1 MSMSLPLAT
10 QQLQQSVMTAALARV
25 SSGAA
30 LWQLIFAFFLGGM
43 VFSTYSVAVSKIIA
57 LGTDNVQRVRAMFSL
72 VVRRTW
78 RITVTMLGA
87 ASMALFSRSLPGA
100 PCVEDDSCEVEQNR
114 WAATWRI
121 LKTGFSEAR
130 RTATEGVVAIK
141 NEFELISSA
150 VGVQGLVTMQYVVDR
165 LTPLRL
171 QLILEEALAEAL
183 EEVSIGG
190 RRLILRRY
198 TVGKA
203 SPQLLAARAYD
214 VGPTTLAFDID
225 TQWDS
230 EMIADMDAVPIG
242 RENDDEPPPVLP
254 FEGFDSGF
262 ANIAGRVPVSVR
274 NVRFAGPVR
283 VVVTHLSA
291 EDPGFG
297 AILVSLPAPPEV
309 GLDVR
314 VAGGEVT
321 RVPFLRSEIQR
332 VFQTSLLD
340 SLLWPR
346 RMVIPA
352 ERPAEVETPILSA
365 PQLDELTREDPLL
378 HAEQAL
384 EQQLAVGPLAEERRN
399 LTDSRSADFNVNLG
413 LFEFNFESGWG
424 NLTSQMIAQVAAA
437 AEAGVGNFSLPEGI
451 EGIVATGNAAG
462 NLITTGN
469 FTSALAAAA
478 AAGNLSAATEAAA
491 AAADFGNLSA
501 VAVEFG
507 RDFGEWGD
515 WAAVELGEWGEQ
527 LQAAGTALSDA
538 ATGLTDAASG
548 LTDAASGAA
557 SNLTGAVNLTAIVE
571 QPPWSGVSVVQDG
584 SSKRPRTASGRS
596 YRARLSR
603 TFGNE
608 SRSASSAADPQPAN
622 GTLGSGDQSDGQSR
636 WSRLYGGV
644 SSGVVVAYSA
654 VSGAVVGV
662 LRSGN
667 SGNSSAAELQ
677 PEGNATAKPE
687 GTPPLQS
694 PPWWTRVGSATVA
707 LARGVL
713 GKDEGE
719 TGSEGGAALNETEG
733 LGGEAARQS
742 NGSAR
747 PWWRR
752 LKITVVNV
760 GSKGA
765 ESTANDTTASAKPVA
780 V

>member
-1 MSMSLPLAT
+1 
-10 QQLQQSVMTAALARV
+10 
-25 SSGAA
+25 
-30 LWQLIFAFFLGGM
+30 
-43 VFSTYSVAVSKIIA
+43 
-57 LGTDNVQRVRAMFSL
+57 
-72 VVRRTW
+72 
-78 RITVTMLGA
+78 
-87 ASMALFSRSLPGA
+87 
-100 PCVEDDSCEVEQNR
+100 
-114 WAATWRI
+114 
-121 LKTGFSEAR
+121 
-130 RTATEGVVAIK
+130 
-141 NEFELISSA
+141 
-150 VGVQGLVTMQYVVDR
+150 
-165 LTPLRL
+165 
-171 QLILEEALAEAL
+171 
-183 EEVSIGG
+183 
-190 RRLILRRY
+190 
-198 TVGKA
+198 
-203 SPQLLAARAYD
+203 
-214 VGPTTLAFDID
+214 
-225 TQWDS
+225 
-230 EMIADMDAVPIG
+230 
-242 RENDDEPPPVLP
+242 
-254 FEGFDSGF
+254 
-262 ANIAGRVPVSVR
+262 
-274 NVRFAGPVR
+274 
-283 VVVTHLSA
+283 
-291 EDPGFG
+291 
-297 AILVSLPAPPEV
+297 
-309 GLDVR
+309 
-314 VAGGEVT
+314 
-321 RVPFLRSEIQR
+321 
-332 VFQTSLLD
+332 
-340 SLLWPR
+340 
-346 RMVIPA
+346 
-352 ERPAEVETPILSA
+352 
-365 PQLDELTREDPLL
+365 
-378 HAEQAL
+378 
-384 EQQLAVGPLAEERRN
+384 
-399 LTDSRSADFNVNLG
+399 
-413 LFEFNFESGWG
+413 
-424 NLTSQMIAQVAAA
+424 
-437 AEAGVGNFSLPEGI
+437 
-451 EGIVATGNAAG
+451 
-462 NLITTGN
+462 
-469 FTSALAAAA
+469 
-478 AAGNLSAATEAAA
+478 
-491 AAADFGNLSA
+491 
-501 VAVEFG
+501 
-507 RDFGEWGD
+507 
-515 WAAVELGEWGEQ
+515 VELGEWGEQ

-644 SSGVVVAYSA
+644 SSGVVGAYSA

>member
-1 MSMSLPLAT
+1 
-10 QQLQQSVMTAALARV
+10 
-25 SSGAA
+25 
-30 LWQLIFAFFLGGM
+30 
-43 VFSTYSVAVSKIIA
+43 
-57 LGTDNVQRVRAMFSL
+57 
-72 VVRRTW
+72 
-78 RITVTMLGA
+78 
-87 ASMALFSRSLPGA
+87 
-100 PCVEDDSCEVEQNR
+100 
-114 WAATWRI
+114 
-121 LKTGFSEAR
+121 
-130 RTATEGVVAIK
+130 
-141 NEFELISSA
+141 
-150 VGVQGLVTMQYVVDR
+150 
-165 LTPLRL
+165 
-171 QLILEEALAEAL
+171 
-183 EEVSIGG
+183 
-190 RRLILRRY
+190 
-198 TVGKA
+198 
-203 SPQLLAARAYD
+203 
-214 VGPTTLAFDID
+214 
-225 TQWDS
+225 
-230 EMIADMDAVPIG
+230 
-242 RENDDEPPPVLP
+242 
-254 FEGFDSGF
+254 
-262 ANIAGRVPVSVR
+262 VPVSVR

-603 TFGNE
+603 TYGNE